1 MQAKNN
7 HPLRTAARYLSV
19 GLLAASVVFGQN
31 SAAVPAPSDQPQTVN
46 PNGGWK
52 RVGDPSAQ
60 SQAPDANNNAPAYNT
75 NQYPADSGQN
85 AAGDPDQA
93 PPPPPPPPANGQ
105 QPAYN
110 QQGYP
115 PQPGYG
121 QPTYNRPGYP
131 QAPYGQAPYGQQPYG
146 QSGNQNYPPPN
157 YQAPPPVP
165 ASLTIPQGTYLTVRV
180 NQMLSSAKNQPGDA
194 FTATLVEPLV
204 VNGVVVAEPGETIGG
219 RVVTVQ
225 KHGTGT
231 PAKLG
236 IQLTNLTLVD
246 GQQVAIN
253 SQFISRRGGTTPGGA
268 EAGTV
273 VATTGIGAAIGAA
286 AGWGTGAAIG
296 AGAGAIAG
304 LIGVVVTHNHP
315 SVIYPEQV
323 LTFRLES
330 PVLISTANSPQ
341 AFRYVAPGEY
351 DRAPDN
357 GAGYGAG
364 PGYNGGYAAGPAP
377 APYAYAYGY
386 PYPYSYYPYWGP
398 SFAFYGGPGFW
409 WGGHWYRGPY
419 RGYGGWSGRGFVGG
433 RSFESH
439 GSFGGG
445 HVSGGASA
453 HSSGGGHR

>member
-1 MQAKNN
+1 
-7 HPLRTAARYLSV
+7 
-19 GLLAASVVFGQN
+19 
-31 SAAVPAPSDQPQTVN
+31 
-46 PNGGWK
+46 
-52 RVGDPSAQ
+52 
-60 SQAPDANNNAPAYNT
+60 
-75 NQYPADSGQN
+75 
-85 AAGDPDQA
+85 
-93 PPPPPPPPANGQ
+93 
-105 QPAYN
+105 
-110 QQGYP
+110 
-115 PQPGYG
+115 
-121 QPTYNRPGYP
+121 
-131 QAPYGQAPYGQQPYG
+131 
-146 QSGNQNYPPPN
+146 
-157 YQAPPPVP
+157 
-165 ASLTIPQGTYLTVRV
+165 
-180 NQMLSSAKNQPGDA
+180 
-194 FTATLVEPLV
+194 V

-296 AGAGAIAG
+296 AGAGALAG

-330 PVLISTANSPQ
+330 PVLISTVNSPQ

-351 DRAPDN
+351 DRPADN
-357 GAGYGAG
+357 GPGYGSG
-364 PGYNGGYAAGPAP
+364 PGYNGDYAAGPAP

-386 PYPYSYYPYWGP
+386 PYPYYPYWGP

-419 RGYGGWSGRGFVGG
+419 RGYGGWGGRGFVGG
-433 RSFESH
+433 RGFESH

-445 HVSGGASA
+445 RV
-453 HSSGGGHR
+453 SGGGHIGSSGSAHGGGGGGHR